1 MIQICSANTDED
13 LRGILSL
20 QNENHFSN
28 VTPEVALTQGFV
40 TVKHDFET
48 LKIISGEYRHVIAKD
63 NDAVVGYTLVMLKEY
78 GSQVRELVSM
88 FKLLDSLSY
97 KDATIGD
104 QKYMVMGQVCVDKNY
119 RGQNIFYAL
128 YEKLKEDMKK
138 DFQFIITEIANRN
151 TRSMRAH
158 AKVGFETIHS
168 YIDPDTNENWNVVLL
183 KLES

>member
-1 MIQICSANTDED
+1 MIQISNANTDED

-28 VTPEVALTQGFV
+28 VTPQEALSQGFV
-40 TVKHDFET
+40 TVKHDFEN
-48 LKIISGEYRHVIAKD
+48 LKNISGTYRHVIAKD
-63 NDAVVGYTLVMLKEY
+63 DNTVVGYALVMLKEY
-78 GSQVRELVSM
+78 GSQVHELVSM
-88 FKLLDSLSY
+88 FKLLDNIMYHGIS
-97 KDATIGD
+97 IGST
-104 QKYMVMGQVCVDKNY
+104 KYMVMGQVCVDKQY

-128 YEKLKEDMKK
+128 YEKLQEDMKK

-151 TRSMRAH
+151 TRSMKAH
-158 AKVGFETIHS
+158 AKVGFETIHN